1 MAGVSRLQYSTEARL
16 VRVMCSGRVDLEFVL
31 RAFSN
36 GMDGVFIGGCR
47 LNECNYIT
55 HGNYHALNM
64 VLLCRKIMEHIG
76 LNPERLRIEFM
87 SSAEGILF
95 AEVMSEFGNK
105 VKELGPLG
113 KVEGIDQNEL
123 KSKLAEI
130 TKLVPYIKLVK
141 NEKLA
146 SRLENP
152 EEYDK
157 LFTKDEIDK
166 LFSEVISY
174 YIDPEKCQ
182 ACMTCAKR
190 CPVEAII
197 SAKNQIHVIDQEKC
211 IKCGTCFEVCPPKF
225 GAVTDTPD
233 AAVQVS
239 DPGDN
244 PDEVASW
251 ASRPI
256 GIQAQVDDAPDALV
270 ITIPPMRFVHVL
282 RTRKNMT
289 NFSPKTK

>member
-1 MAGVSRLQYSTEARL
+1 
-16 VRVMCSGRVDLEFVL
+16 
-31 RAFSN
+31 
-36 GMDGVFIGGCR
+36 
-47 LNECNYIT
+47 
-55 HGNYHALNM
+55 
-64 VLLCRKIMEHIG
+64 MEHIG

-87 SSAEGILF
+87 TSGEGILF

-105 VKELGPLG
+105 VNKLGPLG
-113 KVEGIDQNEL
+113 KAEGIDQNEL

-157 LFTKDEIDK
+157 LFTKDEIGK

-190 CPVEAII
+190 CPVDAII
-197 SAKNQIHVIDQEKC
+197 SAKNQVHVIDQEKC

-225 GAVTDTPD
+225 CAVTKIAGEP
-233 AAVQVS
+233 V
-239 DPGDN
+239 P
-244 PDEVASW
+244 P
-251 ASRPI
+251 PI
-256 GIQAQVDDAPDALV
+256 PEEKR
-270 ITIPPMRFVHVL
+270 TIV
-282 RTRKNMT
+282 RK
-289 NFSPKTK
+289 SKPR

>member
-1 MAGVSRLQYSTEARL
+1 MAGVSRLQYTTEARL
-16 VRVMCSGRVDLEFVL
+16 IRVMCSGRVDLEFVL

-55 HGNYHALNM
+55 HGNYDALNM

-76 LNPERLRIEFM
+76 LNSERLRIEFM

-95 AEVMSEFGNK
+95 AEVMSEFGNQ

-113 KVEGIDQNEL
+113 KGEGIDQNEL

-130 TKLVPYIKLVK
+130 TKLVPYIKLV
-141 NEKLA
+141 NQEKLA
-146 SRLENP
+146 SRLKNP

-157 LFTKDEIDK
+157 LFTQDEIDK

-174 YIDPEKCQ
+174 YIDTEKCE

-197 SAKNQIHVIDQEKC
+197 SAKNQIHVIEQEKC

-225 GAVTDTPD
+225 GAVTKISGEP
-233 AAVQVS
+233 V
-239 DPGDN
+239 P
-244 PDEVASW
+244 P
-251 ASRPI
+251 PI
-256 GIQAQVDDAPDALV
+256 PEEKR
-270 ITIPPMRFVHVL
+270 TIVR
-282 RTRKNMT
+282 
-289 NFSPKTK
+289 KTKKED